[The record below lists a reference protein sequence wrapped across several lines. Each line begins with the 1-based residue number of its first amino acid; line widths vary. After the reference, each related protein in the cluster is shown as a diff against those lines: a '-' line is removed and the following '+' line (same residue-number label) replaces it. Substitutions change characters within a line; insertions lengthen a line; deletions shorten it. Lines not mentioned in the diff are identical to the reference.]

1 MFPDEIIDILE
12 KYKNDIAE
20 ETSNINL
27 SIEKIKCELNSV
39 NSVISEKLKH
49 LINSNE
55 ISDKEIE
62 LLNDSRSLRKYIHT
76 INTINFD
83 YNINEDVE
91 QERQLDIFSLI
102 VLSNT
107 LKCSFNHETIDVIA
121 NIPVMYSDED
131 IRLISVCASYCKECR
146 RYTMLKDDFKKIT
159 GIIMCKVIDETTTS
173 TNTSLSEL
181 GIEPKN
187 SILYQYGYNVK
198 SKIDLPDKERHIIL
212 ASLVEAKIATRMQIM
227 DHLTILIERCSKR
240 QNWKEATEK
249 WKQDK
254 YFVQSYKTENLPN
267 VIFDKIILGYSKR
280 AGE

>member
-1 MFPDEIIDILE
+1 MFSDEIIGILE

-49 LINSNE
+49 LINSDE

-83 YNINEDVE
+83 YNINEGIE
-91 QERQLDIFSLI
+91 QEKQLDIFSLI

-107 LKCSFNHETIDVIA
+107 LKCSFNHQTMDIIA

-131 IRLISVCASYCKECR
+131 IRLIPVCASYCKECR

-227 DHLTILIERCSKR
+227 DHLTILIERGSKR

>member
-1 MFPDEIIDILE
+1 MFSDEIIGILE

-27 SIEKIKCELNSV
+27 CIEKIKCELNSV

-49 LINSNE
+49 LINSDE
-55 ISDKEIE
+55 ISDEEIE
-62 LLNDSRSLRKYIHT
+62 LLNDSRSLRKYIHA

-83 YNINEDVE
+83 YNINEGIE
-91 QERQLDIFSLI
+91 QEKQLDIFSLI

-227 DHLTILIERCSKR
+227 DHLTILIERGSKR

>member
-20 ETSNINL
+20 ETLNINL

-227 DHLTILIERCSKR
+227 DHLTILIERGSKR

>member
-227 DHLTILIERCSKR
+227 DHLTILIERGSKR

>member
-198 SKIDLPDKERHIIL
+198 SKIDLPDKESHIIL

-227 DHLTILIERCSKR
+227 DHLTILIERGSKR

>member
-159 GIIMCKVIDETTTS
+159 GIIMCRVIDETTTS

-227 DHLTILIERCSKR
+227 DHLTILIERGSKR

>member
-1 MFPDEIIDILE
+1 MFSDEIIGILE

-49 LINSNE
+49 LINSDE

-83 YNINEDVE
+83 YNINEGIE
-91 QERQLDIFSLI
+91 QEKQLDIFSII

-107 LKCSFNHETIDVIA
+107 LKCSFNHQTMDIIA

-131 IRLISVCASYCKECR
+131 IRLIPVCASYCKECR

-227 DHLTILIERCSKR
+227 DHLTILIERGSKR

>member
-1 MFPDEIIDILE
+1 MFSDEIIGILE

-49 LINSNE
+49 LINSDE
-55 ISDKEIE
+55 ISDEEIE

-83 YNINEDVE
+83 YNINEGIE
-91 QERQLDIFSLI
+91 QEKQLDIFSLI

-107 LKCSFNHETIDVIA
+107 LKCSFNHQTMDIIA

-131 IRLISVCASYCKECR
+131 IRLIPVCASYCKECR

-227 DHLTILIERCSKR
+227 DHLTILIERGSKR

>member
-1 MFPDEIIDILE
+1 MDI
-12 KYKNDIAE
+12 
-20 ETSNINL
+20 
-27 SIEKIKCELNSV
+27 
-39 NSVISEKLKH
+39 
-49 LINSNE
+49 
-55 ISDKEIE
+55 
-62 LLNDSRSLRKYIHT
+62 
-76 INTINFD
+76 
-83 YNINEDVE
+83 
-91 QERQLDIFSLI
+91 
-102 VLSNT
+102 
-107 LKCSFNHETIDVIA
+107 IA

-131 IRLISVCASYCKECR
+131 IRLIPVCASYCKECR

-227 DHLTILIERCSKR
+227 DHLTILIERGSKR

>member
-1 MFPDEIIDILE
+1 
-12 KYKNDIAE
+12 
-20 ETSNINL
+20 
-27 SIEKIKCELNSV
+27 
-39 NSVISEKLKH
+39 
-49 LINSNE
+49 
-55 ISDKEIE
+55 
-62 LLNDSRSLRKYIHT
+62 
-76 INTINFD
+76 
-83 YNINEDVE
+83 
-91 QERQLDIFSLI
+91 
-102 VLSNT
+102 
-107 LKCSFNHETIDVIA
+107 
-121 NIPVMYSDED
+121 
-131 IRLISVCASYCKECR
+131 
-146 RYTMLKDDFKKIT
+146 
-159 GIIMCKVIDETTTS
+159 MCKVIDETTTS

-227 DHLTILIERCSKR
+227 DHLTILIERGSKR